1 MYFNDLNNENFLMY
15 AVKAYEKP
23 NCLMSE
29 FKEDMK
35 RFNYIK
41 RLFHKYRKTKE
52 IKEQLVLN
60 HLMVI
65 YNVFGVETAT
75 RMLFYKISKE
85 DYSVLKTFLLFLNF
99 MPNSI
104 RGIKGNDIR
113 SSDIDIDFNIANIL
127 RKIK

>member
-1 MYFNDLNNENFLMY
+1 MIFDDLNNENFLMY
-15 AVKAYEKP
+15 AMKAYEKP

-29 FKEDMK
+29 FKEDIK
-35 RFNYIK
+35 RFNYLK
-41 RLFHKYRKTKE
+41 RLFHKYRKTKD

-60 HLMVI
+60 HLMII
-65 YNVFGVETAT
+65 YNVFGVEPAT

-85 DYSVLKTFLLFLNF
+85 DYSSLKTFLLFVNF
-99 MPNSI
+99 MPNVV

-113 SSDIDIDFNIANIL
+113 SSDIDVDMDIANSL